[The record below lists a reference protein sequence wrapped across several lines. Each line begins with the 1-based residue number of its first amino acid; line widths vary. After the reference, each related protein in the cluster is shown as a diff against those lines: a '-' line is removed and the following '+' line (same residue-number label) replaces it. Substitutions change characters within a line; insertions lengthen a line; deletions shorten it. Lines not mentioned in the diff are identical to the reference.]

1 DIESDGFF
9 QTGNKAVVRIVTR
22 EGHVLR
28 LTHDHRVRRVTRM
41 TRYVRDVEWTP
52 TGELRPGDEIVLND
66 HRPLSAWA
74 GAGTE
79 GEGYLLG
86 LLIGDGYLRDDKATL
101 AVWASDIVRTANG
114 PTAYASTGAA
124 GIVAAVES
132 AIAPIRHGADFR
144 GFQRPIKNQ
153 RQARLSS
160 APLRN
165 LAHAWGLRRG
175 GKTVTP
181 QIERGSSAFTR
192 GVLRG
197 LFDAD
202 GSVQG
207 TQEKGVSLRLAQS
220 DEKLLHAVQRMLLRL
235 GIASTIDRER
245 RPAQIR
251 SMPDGHGG
259 TRSYVTKCVHELV
272 ISGDNIAVFAE
283 RVGLADT
290 EKTARLDYLMS
301 I

>member
-1 DIESDGFF
+1 MRATSSRLVPDIPRKDTLMRSTYDHAEPGVVFIDTINRDNNLSYCETIAATNPCVTGDTWVMTTGGARQVRELVGRKFEAIVHGRAYDVESDGFF

-132 AIAPIRHGADFR
+132 AIAPIRHRADFR

-165 LAHAWGLRRG
+165 LAHGRQRG
-175 GKTVTP
+175 G
-181 QIERGSSAFTR
+181 A
-192 GVLRG
+192 
-197 LFDAD
+197 
-202 GSVQG
+202 
-207 TQEKGVSLRLAQS
+207 
-220 DEKLLHAVQRMLLRL
+220 LL
-235 GIASTIDRER
+235 SCR
-245 RPAQIR
+245 RPRGDRPPFASVGPAPAAR
-251 SMPDGHGG
+251 GP
-259 TRSYVTKCVHELV
+259 
-272 ISGDNIAVFAE
+272 SGE
-283 RVGLADT
+283 PSPLP
-290 EKTARLDYLMS
+290 
-301 I
+301 